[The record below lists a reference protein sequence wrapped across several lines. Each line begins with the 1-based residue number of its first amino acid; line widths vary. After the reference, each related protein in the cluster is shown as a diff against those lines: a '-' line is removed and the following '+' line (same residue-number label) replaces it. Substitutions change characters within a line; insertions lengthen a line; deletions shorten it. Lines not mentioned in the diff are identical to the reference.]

1 MSTRTDS
8 LVSYFPEVYA
18 ARDPESVLYKF
29 LSAYGA
35 QLTDGDKKIL
45 NLIGS
50 HWVRYAR
57 GEALD
62 QLGAMFNAVR
72 LRTRSGS
79 PEPDKAYRERL
90 ESTVPMFIGGGTIS
104 AIQGAVRLALG
115 LPYNL
120 DQLHIPPQD
129 AGMREELEALVLVVE
144 FSPRSDVVLGMTV
157 TVEIDARGNMTSQ
170 MVISLNATTVMEAVP
185 LIEWRF
191 QPGSGRNLSVDLLK
205 PDGTTGEGFK
215 SVEGFAVWQGET
227 IVFTAGQYDTL
238 SAILEGDEV
247 AAEFTNLD
255 GSSPAIMPRAPL
267 QPSSWRFRAQGGLFD
282 VSVFGSD
289 TEIRDCFDSPDFQI
303 QFSRVVYQPL
313 TFDVIVPYFF
323 DLAVEEIK
331 RRYDYQE
338 EILLYEGIGRQEIQ
352 GVVDQTRA
360 QGVRGTVQ
368 FTLSF
373 AEDQTQ
379 YDHLYQ
385 VEEPGRD
392 NANATTTGDGP

>member
-1 MSTRTDS
+1 MSNKTDS
-8 LVSYFPEVYA
+8 LVSYFPAVYA

-35 QLTDGDKKIL
+35 QLTDSDKKIL
-45 NLIGS
+45 NLLAS

-62 QLGAMFNAVR
+62 QLGAMFNARR
-72 LRTRSGS
+72 LRTRSGA

-120 DQLHIPPQD
+120 DQLRIPPQD
-129 AGMREELEALVLVVE
+129 SGMREELEALVVVVE
-144 FSPRSDVVLGMTV
+144 FSPRGDVVLGMTV
-157 TVEIDARGNMTSQ
+157 TTVEIDARGNMASQ
-170 MVISLNATTVMEAVP
+170 MVISLNATTVIEAVP

-205 PDGTTGEGFK
+205 PDGTSGEGFK
-215 SVEGFAVWQGET
+215 SQESFAVWQGET
-227 IVFTAGQYDTL
+227 IVFTDGPYHTL
-238 SAILEGDEV
+238 SAIFQGGEV

-255 GSSPAIMPRAPL
+255 GSSPAIMPRVPN
-267 QPSSWRFRAQGGLFD
+267 QPSSWQFRAQGGLFD

-289 TEIRDCFDSPDFQI
+289 TEVRDCFDTPDFQI
-303 QFSRVVYQPL
+303 QFSRVLYLPL

-323 DLAVEEIK
+323 DLTVEEIQ
-331 RRYDYQE
+331 RRYNYKG
-338 EILLYEGIGRQEIQ
+338 EILLYEGIGHQQIQ

-360 QGVRGTVQ
+360 MGVRGNVQ

-373 AEDQTQ
+373 AEDQNQ

-385 VEEPGRD
+385 VEEPGPG
-392 NANATTTGDGP
+392 NATKAGGGP

>member
-1 MSTRTDS
+1 MSLKTDS
-8 LVSYFPEVYA
+8 LVSYFPDVYA
-18 ARDPESVLYKF
+18 ARDPDSVLYKF

-35 QLTDGDKKIL
+35 EFNESDKKIL
-45 NLIGS
+45 SLLGS

-62 QLGAMFNAVR
+62 QLGAMFNAAR
-72 LRTRSGS
+72 LRTRSGA

-129 AGMREELEALVLVVE
+129 AGMREDLEALVLVVE
-144 FSPRSDVVLGMTV
+144 FSPRGDVVLGITV
-157 TVEIDARGNMTSQ
+157 TTVEIDARGNMASQ
-170 MVISLNATTVMEAVP
+170 MVISLNATTVIEAVP

-191 QPGSGRNLSVDLLK
+191 QPGSGRNLSVELLK
-205 PDGTTGEGFK
+205 PGATTGEGFK

-227 IVFTAGQYDTL
+227 IVLTSEQDDIL
-238 SAILEGDEV
+238 SAVLQGNEV

-289 TEIRDCFDSPDFQI
+289 TEVRDCFDTPDFQV
-303 QFSRVVYQPL
+303 QFSRVLYQPL
-313 TFDVIVPYFF
+313 TFDVIIPYFF

-331 RRYDYQE
+331 RRYNYKG
-338 EILLYEGIGRQEIQ
+338 EILLYEGIGHQHVQ

-368 FTLSF
+368 FTLYF
-373 AEDQTQ
+373 AEDQNQ
-379 YDHLYQ
+379 FDHLYQ
-385 VEEPGRD
+385 VEEPGSG
-392 NANATTTGDGP
+392 NPTTAGAGP